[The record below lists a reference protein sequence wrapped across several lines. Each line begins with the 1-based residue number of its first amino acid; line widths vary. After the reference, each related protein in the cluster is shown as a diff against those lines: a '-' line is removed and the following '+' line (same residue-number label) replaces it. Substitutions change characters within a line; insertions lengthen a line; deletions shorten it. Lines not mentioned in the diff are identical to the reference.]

1 VGVGI
6 GWLPEA
12 LALGLVVAA
21 VGDVGLAL
29 GADPGAVA
37 AAVDA
42 DVGVGAVGGSA
53 LTGVAVADGVA
64 VPDGVGR
71 AVADALGDGVALPRA
86 GDGAGRGRVPAG
98 PIGVT
103 V

>member
-1 VGVGI
+1 VGVGL
-6 GWLPEA
+6 GRFSEA

-37 AAVDA
+37 PAVDV
-42 DVGVGAVGGSA
+42 DVGVGAVDGCA
-53 LTGVAVADGVA
+53 LTGVAVADA
-64 VPDGVGR
+64 DGVGR
-71 AVADALGDGVALPRA
+71 AVAGALGDGVALPRA
-86 GDGAGRGRVPAG
+86 GDGAGRGPVRAG

>member
-1 VGVGI
+1 
-6 GWLPEA
+6 
-12 LALGLVVAA
+12 VAA

-37 AAVDA
+37 AAVGVA
-42 DVGVGAVGGSA
+42 VGVGAFDGSA
-53 LTGVAVADGVA
+53 LTGVAGADGVA
-64 VPDGVGR
+64 VADGVGR
-71 AVADALGDGVALPRA
+71 AVAEALGDGVALPLA
-86 GDGAGRGRVPAG
+86 GDGAGRGRMPAG